1 MNNEFNG
8 KLLMFVY
15 INDCKCTFIHVHY
28 HTLDY
33 ATLLYMYA
41 SYSNVTTDHAAVCHR
56 FGRRYRA
63 GFRAIAEIADR
74 LVSTGEPYFFSMG

>member
-15 INDCKCTFIHVHY
+15 INDYKCTFIHVHY

-33 ATLLYMYA
+33 VTLLYMYA
-41 SYSNVTTDHAAVCHR
+41 SYSNVTTDHAAACHG
-56 FGRRYRA
+56 FGRRYLWLSSNSRNSRPLS
-63 GFRAIAEIADR
+63 FHR
-74 LVSTGEPYFFSMG
+74 